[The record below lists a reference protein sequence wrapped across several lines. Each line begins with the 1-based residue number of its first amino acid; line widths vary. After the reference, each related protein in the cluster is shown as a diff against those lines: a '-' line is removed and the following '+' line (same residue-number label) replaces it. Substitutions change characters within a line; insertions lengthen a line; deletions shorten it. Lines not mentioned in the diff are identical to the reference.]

1 MNVTLAPDLNDQVAL
16 EISSGRYRD
25 LDQLVEQALR
35 QFLADQRSLE
45 RSLERSQALRRL
57 GGAVDRA
64 GLYERTFIPNQ
75 A

>member
-35 QFLADQRSLE
+35 QFLADQR